1 MKWLEHVLTEYK
13 NTIKFLTVLGTIVIV
28 YFGVDQYLDSKIE
41 NKITD
46 DSYIAQL
53 SKTLRPFLVFN
64 NDGVVIYDHGGLNFI
79 DSIKINHSD
88 NRWADT
94 IFIFSKSYLQEAPL
108 IQFIGA
114 YLYSYEA
121 KRISN
126 FCWAYDMRPSVYL
139 SLEKSDVD
147 RPTLDNIFT
156 LEVLK

>member
-1 MKWLEHVLTEYK
+1 LLSEYK
-13 NTIKFLTVLGTIVIV
+13 NTIKFLTVLGTIVII

-46 DSYIAQL
+46 DSYISQL

-79 DSIKINHSD
+79 DRIKIKHTD

-94 IFIFSKSYLQEAPL
+94 IFIYSKTFLQEAPL
-108 IQFIGA
+108 MEFIGS

-126 FCWAYDMRPSVYL
+126 LCWAYDMRPTVYL
-139 SLEKSDVD
+139 SLEGSDND
-147 RPTLDNIFT
+147 KRTLENIFT